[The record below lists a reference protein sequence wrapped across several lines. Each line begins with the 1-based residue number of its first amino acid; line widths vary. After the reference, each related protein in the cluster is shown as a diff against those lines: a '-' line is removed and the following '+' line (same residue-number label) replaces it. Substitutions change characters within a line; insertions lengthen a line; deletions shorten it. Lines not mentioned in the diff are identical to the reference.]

1 MKIRTYSEL
10 ITFKTFEERFNYL
23 ALYGKVGDSTFGADR
38 YLNQNFYRSREWRQ
52 ARNIVII
59 RDGGCDLSMDG
70 YDIYDRI
77 YVHHMNP
84 ITMED
89 LDYNF
94 ESLIDPELL
103 ICTSFNTH
111 QAISFGNRNN
121 LLFLPKERRRGDT
134 TLW

>member
-23 ALYGKVGDSTFGADR
+23 ALYGKVGYSTFGADR
-38 YLNQNFYRSREWRQ
+38 YLNQNFYRSQEWRQ
-52 ARNIVII
+52 ARNTVII

-70 YDIYDRI
+70 YDIYDKI

-89 LDYNF
+89 LDDNF